1 MSPVY
6 IAVGQDY
13 TPNKLTVD
21 IFFDGSV
28 NIDYSIEPDPMLPRI
43 NVTLPRNYYTELLAV
58 DEDGIIM
65 DWEQNTDGIEVDSIG
80 AEELTI
86 SYSSSFLTN
95 KTGSMWTVSIES
107 PVSTLFI
114 LPLDAILVRLSST
127 PSAISITDN
136 RAAIKMP
143 QGLNSI
149 SYMLETGGTKE
160 HSVVLLSQASI
171 KISQATHKG
180 IIVNHTETMLI
191 QATQAHEA
199 GSYVLSEQLS
209 KQIILETGNIVELA
223 SQAKDQITIAEDL
236 LDARTGSINQET
248 IDSVNILL
256 ADAKLNYDEGKYIS
270 SNAKAFGAYSLIQD
284 AIGIFYMK
292 KMGKTSIEPLDF
304 DENLVEV
311 NLDQILRDKKYL
323 RMRSL
328 GCKLEPWFHL
338 VPPRSSYIPYGMLG
352 RTKMNKKMITLTT
365 LLTTLLATS
374 FMGGAYLVN
383 AQEVDENQVTA
394 ENLLSQLNELE
405 NEVTSLFETITG
417 DGAEVSEDAAESLLE
432 AQELHTEAQGL
443 YDEGNYEESVE
454 KATDALNKY
463 GIAITKA
470 TPEEPEDPE
479 DPEEPETMTTAEQ
492 EEEETEKMIGITTAI
507 EKAEKRIAKL
517 IEIADELDTLEIDTR
532 EARDILAA
540 ASEKLGSISLE
551 NPEEAETLLSEAK
564 SLIGDATGMLKS
576 KGEPIKEEK
585 IEHFTQQA
593 IHHVNQLN
601 TKMNRFLEKFGSTE
615 ETSLLMQAQYSDIM
629 AGLEGIDTK
638 DGLKAAVTQ
647 LKLLEKETRNV
658 GKGTEVEELIGEETF
673 ESLKGQ
679 MKLESKLEH
688 YWEIVNE
695 MDDEDPVKAEAGELL
710 AQAEDLLR
718 GAETALVEGEEEH
731 SDEMVEEAEEIIDNI
746 EDLLGDY
753 LKGNGKGV
761 KPDKAIN
768 EAKSNGKS
776 PNKDDDSTEETTE
789 NPDPEDPDDPE
800 EPDDPETITT

>member
-1 MSPVY
+1 
-6 IAVGQDY
+6 
-13 TPNKLTVD
+13 
-21 IFFDGSV
+21 
-28 NIDYSIEPDPMLPRI
+28 
-43 NVTLPRNYYTELLAV
+43 
-58 DEDGIIM
+58 
-65 DWEQNTDGIEVDSIG
+65 
-80 AEELTI
+80 
-86 SYSSSFLTN
+86 
-95 KTGSMWTVSIES
+95 
-107 PVSTLFI
+107 
-114 LPLDAILVRLSST
+114 
-127 PSAISITDN
+127 
-136 RAAIKMP
+136 
-143 QGLNSI
+143 
-149 SYMLETGGTKE
+149 
-160 HSVVLLSQASI
+160 
-171 KISQATHKG
+171 
-180 IIVNHTETMLI
+180 
-191 QATQAHEA
+191 
-199 GSYVLSEQLS
+199 
-209 KQIILETGNIVELA
+209 
-223 SQAKDQITIAEDL
+223 
-236 LDARTGSINQET
+236 
-248 IDSVNILL
+248 
-256 ADAKLNYDEGKYIS
+256 
-270 SNAKAFGAYSLIQD
+270 
-284 AIGIFYMK
+284 
-292 KMGKTSIEPLDF
+292 
-304 DENLVEV
+304 
-311 NLDQILRDKKYL
+311 
-323 RMRSL
+323 
-328 GCKLEPWFHL
+328 
-338 VPPRSSYIPYGMLG
+338 
-352 RTKMNKKMITLTT
+352 
-365 LLTTLLATS
+365 
-374 FMGGAYLVN
+374 
-383 AQEVDENQVTA
+383 
-394 ENLLSQLNELE
+394 
-405 NEVTSLFETITG
+405 
-417 DGAEVSEDAAESLLE
+417 
-432 AQELHTEAQGL
+432 
-443 YDEGNYEESVE
+443 
-454 KATDALNKY
+454 
-463 GIAITKA
+463 
-470 TPEEPEDPE
+470 
-479 DPEEPETMTTAEQ
+479 MTTAEQ
-492 EEEETEKMIGITTAI
+492 EEDETEKMIGITTAI

-517 IEIADELDTLEIDTR
+517 IEIANELDTLEIDTK

-629 AGLEGIDTK
+629 AGLEGIDSK